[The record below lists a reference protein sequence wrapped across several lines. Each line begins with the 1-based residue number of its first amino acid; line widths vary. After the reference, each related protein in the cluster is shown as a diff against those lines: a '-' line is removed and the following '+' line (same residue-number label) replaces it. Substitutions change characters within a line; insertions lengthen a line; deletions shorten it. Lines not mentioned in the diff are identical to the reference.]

1 MNKTMDILDGV
12 VTKLRYSVE
21 ISDGGKATTH
31 VTIFQVAG
39 KPVKIKSTEI
49 VLIDENDRVRVAG
62 KVSKGVFNAY
72 AYVNNT
78 TGVSGNAGRGTL
90 YVFGVIFPLV
100 GFLSLLYFPYVGW
113 LFVLIGLYALYKA
126 TQISRATTMLRVT
139 R

>member
-1 MNKTMDILDGV
+1 MDILDGV
-12 VTKLRYSVE
+12 VTKLRYSLE
-21 ISDGGKATTH
+21 ISGEGNTTTH

-90 YVFGVIFPLV
+90 YVFSVIFPLV

-126 TQISRATTMLRVT
+126 TQISRATNMLRVT